1 MDKLAP
7 NEVSN
12 VLRELSEMLAV
23 ARSLLCDPN
32 SEGIGLDILEVA
44 QQRAA
49 KAAKN
54 INGVDY
60 A

>member
-23 ARSLLCDPN
+23 ARSMLCDPN
-32 SEGIGLDILEVA
+32 SEGVGLDILEVA
-44 QQRAA
+44 QQRAV
-49 KAAKN
+49 KAAKS
-54 INGVDY
+54 IEGVNY
-60 A
+60 V